1 MSSLSSASATAGGT
15 ETDERLLRRCSS
27 NLKSF
32 SDGLSDTKTTVLG
45 LTDFHKIVKD
55 PKTTPQA
62 VNDGLLRLLREN
74 WKMKPWDLLL
84 PGSTTMELALDSQ
97 SVLFLAPA
105 KMNLSWSSMPTLA
118 TSYAKRLNAPWLL
131 QATKRY
137 CA

>member
-15 ETDERLLRRCSS
+15 ETAERLLRRCSL

-32 SDGLSDTKTTVLG
+32 SDGLSDTKRSVLG
-45 LTDFHKIVKD
+45 LADFHKILKD
-55 PKTTPQA
+55 PKTTFQSFNEDYS
-62 VNDGLLRLLREN
+62 VCFVRTGTVLGNFLLQ
-74 WKMKPWDLLL
+74 
-84 PGSTTMELALDSQ
+84 GSTTMELALDLQ

-105 KMNLSWSSMPTLA
+105 KMNLFWSSMPTLA